1 MQRFK
6 RRRNHSTQPLDAR
19 APLPQINVMVT
30 PRFDITPAQI
40 DRVVTVF
47 YAAIRR
53 HEVLGPVFANH
64 VTDWPEHEA
73 KIARFW
79 RNAILRDRLYDGN
92 PMRVHMAAG
101 DVRAFHFAPWLAL
114 FDETLRRTLPEA
126 QAQGW
131 SALAH
136 RIGAGLRMG
145 VEDLRER
152 RTGPPVF

>member
-1 MQRFK
+1 MWVILSHIHKMSIPPRI
-6 RRRNHSTQPLDAR
+6 P
-19 APLPQINVMVT
+19 VT
-30 PRFDITPAQI
+30 PADI

-53 HEVLGPVFANH
+53 HEVLGPIFGGH
-64 VTDWPEHEA
+64 VTDWPEHEE

-79 RNAILRDRLYDGN
+79 RNAILYERSYDGN

-101 DVRAFHFAPWLAL
+101 DVQPEHFTPWLML
-114 FDETLRRTLPEA
+114 FDETLRRTLQPE
-126 QAQGW
+126 QAAAW

-145 VEDLRER
+145 VEPRD
-152 RTGPPVF
+152 GPPRLI